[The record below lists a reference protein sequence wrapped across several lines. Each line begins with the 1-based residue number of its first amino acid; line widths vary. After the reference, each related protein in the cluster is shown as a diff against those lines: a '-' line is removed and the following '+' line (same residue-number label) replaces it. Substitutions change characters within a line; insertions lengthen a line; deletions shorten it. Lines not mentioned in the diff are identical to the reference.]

1 MKFIDKLV
9 ENLFNKT
16 KALKQKENAKVCA
29 WQSKDLKQ
37 QLSEKLTFA
46 KI

>member
-1 MKFIDKLV
+1 MNYLLKIRLIKQ
-9 ENLFNKT
+9 E
-16 KALKQKENAKVCA
+16 ALKQKENAKVCA